1 MISMIF
7 DVPQKNASELVIHI
21 WKIIDL
27 PSISM
32 DDLIYKISFEYFIL
46 SPEKAEEFISRS
58 INNGILKKDKDNYI
72 SLSNILAQKLKK
84 WQDGMRNDII
94 NKINS
99 SRKMDLAMKE
109 LEGGKRSDF
118 STLLK
123 SFLDKGTIN
132 RAAAISDNAFQL
144 SHIDYEKGLIK
155 AKVAGAKEEFYNI
168 EINTGLRKIA
178 HNCHD
183 FETNRA
189 HNKKF
194 CKHLAKFFLLLKE
207 KNVKS
212 IGNLL
217 KEITL
222 NINDWEFSS

>member
-1 MISMIF
+1 MNFAIPHS
-7 DVPQKNASELVIHI
+7 NAPELIIHI

-32 DDLIYKISFEYFIL
+32 DDLIYKISFEYFIIL
-46 SPEKAEEFISRS
+46 PQKAEEFIYRS
-58 INNGILKKDKDNYI
+58 INDGILKKDKDNYI
-72 SLSNILAQKLKK
+72 SLSNILTQKLKK
-84 WQDGMRNDII
+84 WQVDMRNDLI
-94 NKINS
+94 NKMES
-99 SRKMDLAMKE
+99 SRKMDLTIKE
-109 LEGGKRSDF
+109 LEGERRSDF

-132 RAAAISDNAFQL
+132 RAAAISDDAFQL
-144 SHIDYEKGLIK
+144 SHIDYETGIIK
-155 AKVAGAKEEFYNI
+155 AEVAGSKEEFYNI
-168 EINTGLRKIA
+168 EINTGLRRIA

-183 FETNRA
+183 FENNRA

-207 KNVKS
+207 KNAKS